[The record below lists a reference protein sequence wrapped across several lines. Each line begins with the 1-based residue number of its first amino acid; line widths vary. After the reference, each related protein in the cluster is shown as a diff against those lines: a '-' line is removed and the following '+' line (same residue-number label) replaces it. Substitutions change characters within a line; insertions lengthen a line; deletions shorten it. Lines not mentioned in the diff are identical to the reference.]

1 MYSSPKYNNQHGG
14 TKNEFQYFNLCKKPC
29 QISSI
34 ICKSKS
40 SLNIAQYWLFTSTK
54 NQKVNSHYIY
64 SSLVFSFTPFFSF
77 FGTLFF
83 PYTFVHF
90 AKQLLSLIAIWFDFV
105 WMKVNLLYHSI
116 ARSCIFV
123 HRNKWIFLEITV
135 KNQFVWDWC
144 NKLAC
149 KWFNQFFVNWQFF
162 INFGKSNKLE
172 IVDYNEIAF
181 LYHWDD
187 AKIFIW
193 KIFLSP
199 FLPFFM
205 WLFYMIT
212 LCGAQRI
219 YLLTFEQ

>member
-1 MYSSPKYNNQHGG
+1 MYSSPTYNNQHRG

-29 QISSI
+29 QISST

-40 SLNIAQYWLFTSTK
+40 SLNIAQYLLFTSTK

-64 SSLVFSFTPFFSF
+64 SSLVFSFTPFF

-83 PYTFVHF
+83 PYPFVHF
-90 AKQLLSLIAIWFDFV
+90 AKQLLSLIGVWFDLV

-116 ARSCIFV
+116 AYSCLFV

-149 KWFNQFFVNWQFF
+149 KWFNQFFVTDNFSLILEKVINLRLLTTMKLHFCTTWMMQSCLSGKYFF
-162 INFGKSNKLE
+162 LLFCQ
-172 IVDYNEIAF
+172 F
-181 LYHWDD
+181 LYDYL
-187 AKIFIW
+187 IW
-193 KIFLSP
+193 
-199 FLPFFM
+199 
-205 WLFYMIT
+205 
-212 LCGAQRI
+212 
-219 YLLTFEQ
+219 